1 MRANAISRRNLLR
14 SAAAL
19 TGTAL
24 VGGVG
29 LPAGAAGSAKAAFDP
44 MAGDRLLGWI
54 RQQIAFG
61 YRRTGSPA
69 EKKAAEWLAARMKR
83 TGLKT
88 TIDPYPMRRWVLK
101 DWSVEIVSIGGKAT
115 RQPITTHPMWS
126 TKAGSVEAELVDI
139 GLGTPLDFALKDVKG
154 KIVVVTGKAILNV
167 FATSNAFG
175 TYTAAAKA
183 GAVGMLVD
191 SDAPGNVVRPFS
203 YHENALDKN
212 PIPAFV
218 VGSND
223 FVKLRS
229 AARKGARVRWSLDA
243 KHVSGTTRDVV
254 AKLPGSGAA
263 TGTIMVCAHFD
274 TWFDGALDNATG
286 VAGMIGLA
294 EHFAALPRAQRPKDM
309 IFIGVTGHD
318 TGYPHGGMKNWVE
331 KHPADLRK
339 LDVFVN
345 LDHLA
350 AHGSEH
356 VHLGGLNVVIDRPL
370 DEERALFTSAHPAL
384 LRAWLPALLRHRLL
398 LSAPLPTLPIL
409 TANSDLEGI
418 MAENGVPAVNLT
430 MATPC
435 YHTPEDTIDKIPAEQ
450 LSRSVSAH
458 RDFLATMQK
467 LSRSQIRSPL

>member
-1 MRANAISRRNLLR
+1 MS
-14 SAAAL
+14 
-19 TGTAL
+19 
-24 VGGVG
+24 
-29 LPAGAAGSAKAAFDP
+29 
-44 MAGDRLLGWI
+44 GDRLLGWI
-54 RQQIAFG
+54 REQIAFG
-61 YRRTGSPA
+61 YRRTGSAA
-69 EKKAAEWLAARMKR
+69 EKKSAEWLAARMRR

-88 TIDPYPMRRWVLK
+88 TFEPYPMRRWVLNK
-101 DWSVEIVSIGGKAT
+101 WSVELVSTDGKPT
-115 RQPITTHPMWS
+115 HQPIVTHPLWS
-126 TKAGSVEAELVDI
+126 TKAGKVEAELIDI
-139 GLGTPLDFALKDVKG
+139 GLGTPLDFALHDVKG
-154 KIVVVTGKAILNV
+154 KIVLVTGKALLNV

-191 SDAPGNVVRPFS
+191 SDAPGNLVRPFS

-223 FVKLRS
+223 FAMLRR
-229 AARKGARVRWSLDA
+229 AARKSAKVRWALDA
-243 KHVSGTTRDVV
+243 KHVNGTTRDVV
-254 AKLPGSGAA
+254 AKLPGSGASK
-263 TGTIMVCAHFD
+263 GVIMVCAHFD

-294 EHFAALPRAQRPKDM
+294 EHFAAQPRSQRPKDM

-318 TGYPHGGMKNWVE
+318 TGYPYGGMRHWV
-331 KHPADLRK
+331 KTHPADLPK

-356 VHLGGLNVVIDRPL
+356 VHLGEVNITIDRPL
-370 DEERALFTSAHPAL
+370 DEERALFTSGHPAL
-384 LRAWLPALLRHRLL
+384 LRAWLPALVRHRLL
-398 LSAPLPTLPIL
+398 LTGPLPTLPML
-409 TANSDLEGI
+409 SANPDLEG
-418 MAENGVPAVNLT
+418 MMSEHGVPSVNLT

-458 RDFLATMQK
+458 RDFLTSMQK